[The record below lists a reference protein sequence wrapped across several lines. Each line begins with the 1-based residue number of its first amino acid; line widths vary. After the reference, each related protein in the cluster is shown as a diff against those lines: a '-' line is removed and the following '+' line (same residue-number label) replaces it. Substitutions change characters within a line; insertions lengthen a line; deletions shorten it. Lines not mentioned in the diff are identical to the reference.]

1 MQAKRDDATRLTV
14 SHAAPSGSDQ
24 TRSTA
29 PSTGASTG
37 LSGSL
42 SNGGPIEPIPDDVIP
57 AENAPSEHNPVGSP
71 KGAAQDAAPT
81 RPSYTTRSEVES
93 LGISL
98 GPALHEACGD
108 RLGDIEWFQSPW
120 QKSGA
125 ATGMTAWRLPSG
137 QVIDAIVK
145 APVGYREY
153 FWSSRL
159 GVVDPMWWESEECAH
174 LPVPRVVAEGTEL
187 GGYDIAWIVQE
198 RIAGQTVA
206 KQIDADRLR
215 QLFLAA
221 ARFHAHTRE
230 IKRAERID
238 PVGEPD
244 WRSVLDRA
252 RRRAT
257 DNAIERLDEWLRAIR
272 AVEAVLPALLDRW
285 HARPMDTWCHGDLH
299 PGNCMIRDDCLN
311 SSEGGQADPRC
322 GVLIDFS
329 LVHPGH
335 WVEDALYLERMYWG
349 REDALMGVEPV
360 RCLAEYRLLLGLH
373 ADDTDERLAD
383 IRRLLMGVTSPAFLR
398 HENDP
403 VYLDAALER
412 VLKLIPKTGGS
423 L

>member
-1 MQAKRDDATRLTV
+1 
-14 SHAAPSGSDQ
+14 
-24 TRSTA
+24 
-29 PSTGASTG
+29 
-37 LSGSL
+37 
-42 SNGGPIEPIPDDVIP
+42 
-57 AENAPSEHNPVGSP
+57 
-71 KGAAQDAAPT
+71 
-81 RPSYTTRSEVES
+81 
-93 LGISL
+93 
-98 GPALHEACGD
+98 
-108 RLGDIEWFQSPW
+108 
-120 QKSGA
+120 
-125 ATGMTAWRLPSG
+125 
-137 QVIDAIVK
+137 
-145 APVGYREY
+145 
-153 FWSSRL
+153 
-159 GVVDPMWWESEECAH
+159 MWWESDECAH

-206 KQIDADRLR
+206 KQIHADRLR

-230 IKRAERID
+230 IKRAERIE
-238 PVGEPD
+238 PAGEPD
-244 WRSVLDRA
+244 WRSV
-252 RRRAT
+252 
-257 DNAIERLDEWLRAIR
+257 
-272 AVEAVLPALLDRW
+272 LDRW

-299 PGNCMIRDDCLN
+299 PGNCMIRDEC
-311 SSEGGQADPRC
+311 SSGADGTQADPRC

-373 ADDTDERLAD
+373 ADDTAERLAD
-383 IRRLLMGVTSPAFLR
+383 IRRLLRGVTSPAFLR